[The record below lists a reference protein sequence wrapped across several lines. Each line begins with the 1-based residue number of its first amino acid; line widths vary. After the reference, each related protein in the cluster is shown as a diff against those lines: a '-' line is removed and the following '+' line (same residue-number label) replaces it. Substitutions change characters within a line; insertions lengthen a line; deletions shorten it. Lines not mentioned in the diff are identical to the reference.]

1 MDVSLISWLMAL
13 GCLVGGGAIGYY
25 LGSSSEVANRR
36 VNENAER
43 ARVAEEKLDHYR
55 GEVTGHLQ
63 KTAELMLKLATDY
76 RDIRDHLT
84 DGAQSLLS
92 DQPLEATSALLELQ
106 ENTQAAGLSKP
117 TETTIPQQPPLDYAP
132 KKDHQD
138 GGVLDEKFG
147 IDPPPDVSAP
157 RPD

>member
-13 GCLVGGGAIGYY
+13 GCLVAGGAIGYY
-25 LGSSSEVANRR
+25 LGSNSEVANRR

-43 ARVAEEKLDHYR
+43 ARAAEEKLNLYR
-55 GEVTGHLQ
+55 SEVTSHLQ

-76 RDIRDHLT
+76 RDIRDHLA
-84 DGAQSLLS
+84 DGAQNLLS

-106 ENTQAAGLSKP
+106 GNAQRDDLGQSA
-117 TETTIPQQPPLDYAP
+117 ETAIHQEPPLDYAP
-132 KKDHQD
+132 KK
-138 GGVLDEKFG
+138 GVLDETFG
-147 IDPPPDVSAP
+147 IDKPADVTAP